1 MSLFLRLAAAAVA
14 LAVAAGPVA
23 AADPTPPAAAVAP
36 TVTVVAATR
45 GEVQARVPLSGTLV
59 ARHEVQVY
67 PEVTGFQI
75 TALRAE
81 AGDRVVKGQ
90 ELARLSDN
98 TLRAQLAQAEA
109 EYQRAQAGVSQAQSQ
124 IASTQAALTQAVT
137 ALERAQQ
144 LRRGGNTSQ
153 AALDQAVA
161 AEAAARAAAASASD
175 GLAVAQAA
183 QAQASAARD
192 VAQLNLDRTVIVA
205 PVDGRVMSRA
215 AQLGALSAAGGE
227 PMFTLIA
234 DGTLEMQGEVIETA
248 LLDLRPGQA
257 VDLDVAGVGP
267 VTGEVRQ
274 LPALVDAT
282 TRLGDVRIALPAD
295 ERLRPGLFASGTIT
309 TARRVVVTVPAT
321 AVLADAGG
329 ERVQVVHGGVVE
341 SRPVR
346 AGLLWQG
353 AREIVDGLAEGEV
366 VMMRAGAF
374 FRTGDPV
381 RPVEAPADLG
391 AAATVPADAAAPA
404 QAGAAAAPAGTG
416 AGTMAI
422 PPGTD
427 DGRQAAAGP
436 ASGATGPQAPAGRT
450 TAAAR
455 RASDGGAP

>member
-1 MSLFLRLAAAAVA
+1 MPLFLRLAAAAVA
-14 LAVAAGPVA
+14 LVVAAGPAA
-23 AADPTPPAAAVAP
+23 AADPAPAVAAPVAP
-36 TVTVVAATR
+36 TVTVVSAART
-45 GEVQARVPLSGTLV
+45 EVQARVPLSGTLV

-75 TALRAE
+75 TALQAE
-81 AGDRVVKGQ
+81 AGDRVAKGQ
-90 ELARLSDN
+90 ELARLSDD
-98 TLRAQLAQAEA
+98 TLRAQLAQADA
-109 EYQRAQAGVSQAQSQ
+109 EYQRAQASVSQAQSQ

-144 LRRGGNTSQ
+144 LRRGGNASQ
-153 AALDQAVA
+153 AALDQAVV

-215 AQLGALSAAGGE
+215 AQLGALSAAGGD

-248 LLDLRPGQA
+248 LLDLRPGQP
-257 VDLDVAGVGP
+257 VDLDVAGVGH
-267 VTGEVRQ
+267 VTGKVRQ

-309 TARRVVVTVPAT
+309 TARRVAVTVPAT

-329 ERVQVVHGGVVE
+329 ERVQVVRGGVVE

-353 AREIVDGLAEGEV
+353 AREIVEGLAEGEV
-366 VMMRAGAF
+366 VVMRAGAF
-374 FRTGDPV
+374 FRSGDPV
-381 RPVEAPADLG
+381 RPVEAPADPDAASAVPGNAVAAPAEIGSVPPPAG
-391 AAATVPADAAAPA
+391 AVAVPPGADDSRQAAAAPGP
-404 QAGAAAAPAGTG
+404 GAAAA
-416 AGTMAI
+416 
-422 PPGTD
+422 
-427 DGRQAAAGP
+427 
-436 ASGATGPQAPAGRT
+436 QAPAGL
-450 TAAAR
+450 TAATTR
-455 RASDGGAP
+455 RAADRGAP